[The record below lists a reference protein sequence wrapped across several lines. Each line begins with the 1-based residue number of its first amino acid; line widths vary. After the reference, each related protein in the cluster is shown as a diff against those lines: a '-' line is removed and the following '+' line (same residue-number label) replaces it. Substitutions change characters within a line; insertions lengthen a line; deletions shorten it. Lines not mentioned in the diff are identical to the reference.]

1 MKVVRT
7 KGETRNYLELAQEM
21 KLLSSGRGA
30 SPVCAEWRKISF
42 ATRALSTEFQPFFPL
57 FTQCLTPTKR
67 YWKPLSTELLR
78 IPPGLM
84 AHPHKVLGSELLCFL
99 N

>member
-42 ATRALSTEFQPFFPL
+42 ATRALSTEFQPFFSSFHSVFDSDQGVPE
-57 FTQCLTPTKR
+57 T
-67 YWKPLSTELLR
+67 
-78 IPPGLM
+78 
-84 AHPHKVLGSELLCFL
+84 SER
-99 N
+99 